1 MKKIIILALIATL
14 FTGCVAKKSNENSDS
29 SIETTTAQITTEE
42 TTTIIADT
50 NEANPAETTAVTSQ
64 ETKAVTTSKANE
76 TTTAPPSAPAKTVT
90 ITTVAVP
97 RQTASKNVTITIPTT
112 TKQPIV
118 TTTPVTTSRAVSN
131 NNTSAFKQQ
140 VVDLVNAERAKV
152 GLSALSIMPQAEAA
166 AQVRATEIISSFSH
180 TRPNGTSCFTALD
193 EQGAKYMAS
202 GENIAAGQ
210 ATPADVMNSW
220 MNSPGHKANILNP
233 KFTKIGIG
241 YAEGGS
247 YRTNWTQM
255 FVG

>member
-14 FTGCVAKKSNENSDS
+14 FTSCVAKKSNENSGS

-50 NEANPAETTAVTSQ
+50 NEETPAETTAVTSQ
-64 ETKAVTTSKANE
+64 ETKAVTTPKANE

-118 TTTPVTTSRAVSN
+118 TTAPVTTSRAVS

>member
-14 FTGCVAKKSNENSDS
+14 FTGCVAKKSNENSGS

-50 NEANPAETTAVTSQ
+50 NEETPAETTAVTSQ
-64 ETKAVTTSKANE
+64 ETKAVTTPKANE

-118 TTTPVTTSRAVSN
+118 TTVPVTTSKAVS

-152 GLSALSIMPQAEAA
+152 GLSALSTMPQAEAA

>member
-1 MKKIIILALIATL
+1 MKKIIRLALIATL
-14 FTGCVAKKSNENSDS
+14 FTGCVAKKSNENSVN

-64 ETKAVTTSKANE
+64 ETKAVTTPKANE

-118 TTTPVTTSRAVSN
+118 TTAPVTTSRAVS

>member
-14 FTGCVAKKSNENSDS
+14 FTGCVAKKSNENSGS

-64 ETKAVTTSKANE
+64 ETKAVTIPKANE

-112 TKQPIV
+112 TKQPIM
-118 TTTPVTTSRAVSN
+118 TTAPVTTSRAVS

-166 AQVRATEIISSFSH
+166 AQIRATEIISSFSH